1 METNTVDL
9 RNTTLVLCELNFFT
23 NFFFKKKSNIH
34 HFHIPNLNIRLN
46 MVVGTNYF
54 KELAGHIMKLLIFAL
69 WDHISSFI

>member
-1 METNTVDL
+1 
-9 RNTTLVLCELNFFT
+9 
-23 NFFFKKKSNIH
+23 
-34 HFHIPNLNIRLN
+34 